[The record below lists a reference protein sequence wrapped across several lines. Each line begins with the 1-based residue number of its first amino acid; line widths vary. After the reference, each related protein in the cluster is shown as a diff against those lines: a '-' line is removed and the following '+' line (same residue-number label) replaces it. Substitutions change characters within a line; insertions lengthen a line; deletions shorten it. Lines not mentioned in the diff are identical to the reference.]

1 MSVWDQIATTAEND
15 FGDLNVIHATQ
26 LVARLLV
33 AGVLGGI
40 LGWERT
46 HAGKPAGFRTHIL
59 VALGAA
65 AFVAIPQQSG
75 FSVSEISRII
85 QGLVTGIG
93 FLGAGCIM
101 KADNEGHVKGLTTA
115 AGIWTTSAVGVAAG
129 LGHVGSAILLAV
141 LGWITLDQLARF
153 EHRIPNK
160 PVA

>member
-1 MSVWDQIATTAEND
+1 MSAWDQIATTAEND
-15 FGDLNVIHATQ
+15 FGDLTIIHAAQ

-33 AGVLGGI
+33 AGVLDGI

-46 HAGKPAGFRTHIL
+46 HAGKSAGFRTHIL

-101 KADNEGHVKGLTTA
+101 KQDAEGHVKGLTTA
-115 AGIWTTSAVGVAAG
+115 AGIWLTSAVGVAAG
-129 LGHVGSAILLAV
+129 LGHEGSAILLAV
-141 LGWITLDQLARF
+141 LGWITLDVLARF
-153 EHRIPNK
+153 EHRGSNK
-160 PVA
+160 PII